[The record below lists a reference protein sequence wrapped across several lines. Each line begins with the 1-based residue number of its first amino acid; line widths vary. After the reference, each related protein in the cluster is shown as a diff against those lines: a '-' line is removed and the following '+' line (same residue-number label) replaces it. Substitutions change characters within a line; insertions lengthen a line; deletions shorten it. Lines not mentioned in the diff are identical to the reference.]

1 MRADGT
7 RAEEVLVVVV
17 MEVDTGETV
26 EDEKLVVVLD
36 DDVVDVVETE
46 LVVDV
51 GEVEEVVRELE
62 EELVD
67 VVVVFRVSAKYP
79 AEARITMTTTTITT
93 MAALPIADLN
103 FLISAITWVTG

>member
-1 MRADGT
+1 MREDGT

-17 MEVDTGETV
+17 VELDTGETV
-26 EDEKLVVVLD
+26 EDEKLVVVLN

-51 GEVEEVVRELE
+51 GEVEEVRELE